1 MNSFFIIA
9 HAPLA
14 SALREA
20 ALHVFPDASNYIVDF
35 DILPSDTPEK
45 VVVLAQNKIDQHL
58 TPIKAKKPVNILI
71 FTDLFG
77 ATPSNIA
84 AQLADGVHTKLV
96 AGVNLPMLLRAIS
109 YRHESL
115 DAVLSRA
122 ITGGIQGV
130 MSVAVT
136 PQQHQKM
143 KSYDQGQYN
152 HQQ

>member
-1 MNSFFIIA
+1 M
-9 HAPLA
+9 
-14 SALREA
+14 
-20 ALHVFPDASNYIVDF
+20 
-35 DILPSDTPEK
+35 
-45 VVVLAQNKIDQHL
+45 VLAQNKVDQLL
-58 TPIKAKKPVNILI
+58 TPIKSKKPVSILI

-96 AGVNLPMLLRAIS
+96 AGINLPMLLRAVS

>member
-20 ALHVFPDASNYIVDF
+20 ALHVFPDASDYIVAF

-58 TPIKAKKPVNILI
+58 TPIKAKKPFNILI

>member
-20 ALHVFPDASNYIVDF
+20 ALHVFPDASNYIVAF

-45 VVVLAQNKIDQHL
+45 VVVLAQNKVDQLL
-58 TPIKAKKPVNILI
+58 TPIKSKKPVSILI
-71 FTDLFG
+71 FTYLFG

>member
-14 SALREA
+14 STLRDA
-20 ALHVFPDASNYIVDF
+20 ALHVFPEASEYVVAF
-35 DILPSDTPEK
+35 DVLPSDFPEK
-45 VVVLAQNKIDQHL
+45 AIISAQIEINKLL
-58 TPIKAKKPVNILI
+58 TPIRTKNSVTVLI

>member
-20 ALHVFPDASNYIVDF
+20 ALHVFPDASDYIVAF
-35 DILPSDTPEK
+35 DILPSDIPEK
-45 VVVLAQNKIDQHL
+45 VVVLAQNRVDKLL
-58 TPIKAKKPVNILI
+58 TPIKAKKPDNILL

-143 KSYDQGQYN
+143 KSYDQSQYN

>member
-20 ALHVFPDASNYIVDF
+20 ALHVFPEASDYIIAF
-35 DILPSDTPEK
+35 DVMPSDIPENA
-45 VVVLAQNKIDQHL
+45 VILAQLKINQL
-58 TPIKAKKPVNILI
+58 LKPTNPKKPATVLI
-71 FTDLFG
+71 FTDIFG

-96 AGVNLPMLLRAIS
+96 AGVNVPMLLRAIS
-109 YRHESL
+109 YRLESL

-130 MSVAVT
+130 MSVAIT
-136 PQQHQKM
+136 PQQHQKLH
-143 KSYDQGQYN
+143 SHDQSQYN

>member
-1 MNSFFIIA
+1 MNYFFIIA
-9 HAPLA
+9 HTPLA
-14 SALREA
+14 NALRDCV
-20 ALHVFPDASNYIVDF
+20 LHVFPDTSEYIVAL
-35 DILPSDTPEK
+35 DILPNSAPQDALHTAQLSIKQLFALPK
-45 VVVLAQNKIDQHL
+45 TTRPNGIVV
-58 TPIKAKKPVNILI
+58 

-84 AQLADGVHTKLV
+84 TELVDGTHVKLV
-96 AGVNLPMLLRAIS
+96 AGVNLPMLLKAVS
-109 YRHESL
+109 YRHESI
-115 DAVLSRA
+115 DSVVSRA

>member
-14 SALREA
+14 SALREP
-20 ALHVFPDASNYIVDF
+20 ALHVFPDASDYIVAF
-35 DILPSDTPEK
+35 DILPSDIPEK
-45 VVVLAQNKIDQHL
+45 VVVLAQNRVDKLL
-58 TPIKAKKPVNILI
+58 TPIKAKKPDNILL

-143 KSYDQGQYN
+143 KSYDQSQYN